1 MSDLLSL
8 EDYQSLAAS
17 LTLPAAA
24 FVNGGFR
31 ASSGEIMA
39 TTNPATGDVLAEIA
53 MAGAED
59 VDYAVAKAR
68 EAFDQGHWSK
78 RHPAERKDVLIRL
91 CKLLTRNRHELAVM
105 EAIESGKPV
114 QDCATIDLPETI
126 NTIKWHAE
134 AIDKIYDD
142 TAPVGD
148 GAIAMIN
155 REPIG
160 VVGCIL
166 PWNFPM
172 LMLAWK
178 IGPALA
184 AGNAVIIKP
193 AEQTSLTAL
202 RIAQLAREAGL
213 PEGILQVLPGDGP
226 TTGEPIGRHPD
237 IDMVSFTGSTET
249 GRRFLHY
256 AAESNLKKV
265 VLECGGKNPAI
276 VMQDAEHL
284 DQVAAHIANGA
295 FWNMGQNCSAI
306 SRLIVHED
314 IHDDLLGK
322 LIAHSR
328 EWRQGNPLDPANRLG
343 VLIDDEHFGK
353 VSTAIETAKKEGAT
367 PVIGGDSPDGKGISP
382 TIFDNVDPASSLA
395 RDEVFGPVLAVI
407 PVRSADQALQLA
419 NDTHYGLAASVFS
432 KSLGPAL
439 RTARDLKAGTV
450 TVNCYGE
457 GDITTPFGGYRQ
469 SGFGGRDN
477 SLAAHDQFTEMK
489 TIWID
494 LEDKAA
500 EDIN

>member
-8 EDYQSLAAS
+8 EDYQSLATS
-17 LTLPAAA
+17 MTLPAAA
-24 FVNGGFR
+24 FVDGGFR
-31 ASSGEIMA
+31 TSSGPAME
-39 TTNPATGDVLAEIA
+39 TTNPATGKPLAEIA
-53 MAGAED
+53 MAGADD
-59 VDYAVAKAR
+59 VDFAVTKAR
-68 EAFDQGHWSK
+68 EAFDSGRWS
-78 RHPAERKDVLIRL
+78 RLHPAERKDVLIRL

-105 EAIESGKPV
+105 ESIESGKPI

-148 GAIAMIN
+148 NAMAMIS

-172 LMLAWK
+172 LMMAWK

-202 RIAQLAREAGL
+202 RIAQLASEAGL
-213 PEGILQVLPGDGP
+213 PDGILQVLPGDGP
-226 TTGEPIGRHPD
+226 TTGEPIGRHPG

-256 AAESNLKKV
+256 AADSNLKKV
-265 VLECGGKNPAI
+265 VLECGGKNPSI
-276 VMQDAEHL
+276 VMDDAEHL
-284 DQVAAHIANGA
+284 DQVAAHIAMGA

-306 SRLIVHED
+306 SRLIVHEAV
-314 IHDDLLGK
+314 HETLMEK
-322 LIAHSR
+322 LVNHTK

-343 VLIDDEHFGK
+343 VLIDEDHFKK
-353 VSTAIETAKKEGAT
+353 VSSAVKAAEKAGGK

-382 TIFDNVDPASSLA
+382 TIFDHVDQHSALA

-407 PVRSADQALQLA
+407 PVGSADQALALA
-419 NDTHYGLAASVFS
+419 NDTDYGLAASVFS
-432 KSLGPAL
+432 RSLGPAL
-439 RTARDLKAGTV
+439 RTARNLKAGTV

-457 GDITTPFGGYRQ
+457 GDITTPFGGYKQ

-477 SLAAHDQFTEMK
+477 SLAAHDQFTEIK
-489 TIWID
+489 TIWVD
-494 LEDKAA
+494 LEDKAS
-500 EDIN
+500 EDIT